1 MTDYESAA
9 LAAQW
14 VGSVSSALAVV
25 VAAVFGY
32 LTLQNNRR
40 SRDAQQRASLAAASD
55 DMESRQGLVPRA
67 KTGGSTLSA
76 VHRSGETWA
85 LVNSGP
91 DTVHLVRMEGLT
103 DLDKRR
109 LRELPTEPTPLE
121 AGQSTE
127 FVLTSRYTMSGPANL
142 VVWFSLH
149 PGGAPVRVVLQVP
162 AP

>member
-1 MTDYESAA
+1 MTDYETAA

-40 SRDAQQRASLAAASD
+40 SRDAQQRASLAAASGGTQH
-55 DMESRQGLVPRA
+55 RQGLVAGAR
-67 KTGGSTLSA
+67 TGGSTLRVA
-76 VHRSGETWA
+76 HRSGETWA

-91 DTVHLVRMEGLT
+91 DTVHLVRIEGLT

-109 LRELPTEPTPLE
+109 LREVPPEPTPLD

-127 FVLTSRYTMSGPANL
+127 FVLTSRYTMSGPANV
-142 VVWFSLH
+142 VVWFSDR
-149 PGGAPVRVVLQVP
+149 PGGTVLRTVLQVP